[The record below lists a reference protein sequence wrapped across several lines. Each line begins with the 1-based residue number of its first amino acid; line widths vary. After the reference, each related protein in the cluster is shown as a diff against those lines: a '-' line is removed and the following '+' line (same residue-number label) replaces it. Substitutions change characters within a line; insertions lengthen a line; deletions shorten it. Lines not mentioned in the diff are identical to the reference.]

1 MVAHFRCVA
10 SPTAETDQAAWVAQ
24 ACKMG
29 TVANRCGIDGF
40 VFRYDWENDAPNGVD
55 IDAIEDASCKFL
67 LCYTGN
73 QENLDDEH
81 VRFLFT
87 TLMSPN
93 YLRVGNSPVVML
105 AKTCDVTVTRSFI
118 NRLRQL
124 ADGSGI
130 GKICVVLEE
139 TGERSYNAFGFDIA
153 VGHECAG
160 ISAENTVDLINYRAQ
175 VAGAIVQSVRRAEDE
190 NRSGALVFVEV
201 SELDE
206 ALLKAHYCGV
216 MDAAEELAPI
226 PSTVGGAQPSTH
238 ENSPESTPV
247 SQTTQAAQAEQAD
260 KPSLSVATV
269 TTGNPEATMATIMSV
284 AENTSGLSSLDF
296 TVVDNGSTDATRL
309 LLAELGDSVIACRN
323 DEPVGAQ
330 EAWAQAFSGGEG
342 EYVLF
347 VSNDVVVSPGWFEPL
362 MNEMRKDPKQF
373 ALSCCVETAGK
384 EVPSQ
389 PPTTGSGVCLLVRRH
404 PVENAE
410 ANVIPSE
417 ARLVRESKACLQSLV
432 SEASGSA
439 K

>member
-216 MDAAEELAPI
+216 MDAAGELKPL
-226 PSTVGGAQPSTH
+226 PSTVDNMQPPTH
-238 ENSPESTPV
+238 E
-247 SQTTQAAQAEQAD
+247 TTEVPARVEKA
-260 KPSLSVATV
+260 SLSVATV
-269 TTGNPEATMATIMSV
+269 TTGNPEATMTTIMSV
-284 AENTSGLSSLDF
+284 AENTAGLSSLDF
-296 TVVDNGSTDATRL
+296 TIVDNGSSDATQAFL
-309 LLAELGDSVIACRN
+309 NELGDSVIAVRN
-323 DEPVGAQ
+323 DTAIPAQ
-330 EAWAQAFSGGEG
+330 DAWSQAFAGGDG
-342 EYVLF
+342 EFVLF
-347 VSNDVVVSPGWFEPL
+347 ISNDVVVSPGWFEPL
-362 MNEMRKDPKQF
+362 MLEMRNDSSLV
-373 ALSCCVETAGK
+373 ALSCGVETAGK
-384 EVPSQ
+384 VVPSQ
-389 PPTTGSGVCLLVRRH
+389 PPATGSGVCLLVRRN
-404 PVENAE
+404 PLPE
-410 ANVIPSE
+410 VIPDE
-417 ARLVRESKACLQSLV
+417 ARLVRESHAKLQPIDS
-432 SEASGSA
+432 SIPTSAS
-439 K
+439 